1 MRIEIDLIK
10 IERTF
15 MNELLEKGQSRVNWI
30 RSRMQLLRNV
40 QEVFERE
47 KPFKNKTI
55 GVSLH
60 LEPKTAVLLET
71 LKIGGA
77 KIVGTGNLGS
87 TQDDIV
93 EVLKSWGMTIY
104 GERSTDKEEHLRN
117 VAKTVSAKPDLLL
130 DNGADL
136 VELAIKNNLD
146 GNISG
151 GTEETTSGDDKLRAK
166 FDGKINFPII
176 VINDSPLKQI
186 VENKHAV
193 GQGNVESIMRM
204 TNLMINGRRFVIVG
218 YGWCGRGMAQYIKSF
233 GGRVSVVETDPI
245 KKLEA
250 IMDGFRVDTIKNL
263 SSWGQFFCTA
273 TSRETVIGVDD
284 FLLMPNGAILANSGH
299 FPNEID
305 VSALRVLAVNT
316 IKFGSD
322 IEEFELPNGRK
333 LILLAGGQM
342 VQLAGTEP
350 KGNSIEA
357 MDLGFML
364 QALSLELMARDPQSL
379 INGPQPVPID
389 INNRIAELMV
399 ASFKQD

>member
-1 MRIEIDLIK
+1 
-10 IERTF
+10 
-15 MNELLEKGQSRVNWI
+15 MNDLLEKGQARVDWI

-40 QEVFERE
+40 QETFKRE
-47 KPFKNKTI
+47 QPFSNKTI

-71 LKIGGA
+71 LKVGGA
-77 KIVGTGNLGS
+77 RIVGTGNLGS

-117 VAKTVSAKPDLLL
+117 IAKTVSVKPDLLL

-136 VELAIKNNLD
+136 VECALKNNLTSY
-146 GNISG
+146 ILG

-166 FDGKINFPII
+166 FINKINFPII
-176 VINDSPLKQI
+176 VINDSPLKKI
-186 VENKHAV
+186 VENQHAV

-218 YGWCGRGMAQYIKSF
+218 YGWCGRGMAHYIKSF
-233 GGRVSVVETDPI
+233 GGRVSIVEIDPV
-245 KKLEA
+245 KNLEA
-250 IMDGFRVDTIKNL
+250 VMDGFRVDTMKNL
-263 SSWGQFFCTA
+263 ASWGQFFCTA
-273 TSRETVIGVDD
+273 TSRESVISVEE
-284 FLLMPNGAILANSGH
+284 FNRMPDGSILANSGH
-299 FPNEID
+299 FPDEIN
-305 VSALRVLAVNT
+305 VNALRELAVNVNS
-316 IKFGSD
+316 IGSD
-322 IEEFELPNGRK
+322 LEEFELPNGKK

-342 VQLAGTEP
+342 IELAGTEP

-364 QALSLELMARDPQSL
+364 QVLSLELIAKRSQILSKGPQSVPTA
-379 INGPQPVPID
+379 INHKV
-389 INNRIAELMV
+389 AELMV
-399 ASFKQD
+399 ESFQ

>member
-1 MRIEIDLIK
+1 
-10 IERTF
+10 
-15 MNELLEKGQSRVNWI
+15 
-30 RSRMQLLRNV
+30 MQLLRNV
-40 QEVFERE
+40 QETFRRER
-47 KPFKNKTI
+47 PFSNKTI

-77 KIVGTGNLGS
+77 RIVGTGNLGS

-136 VELAIKNNLD
+136 VECAIKNNLID
-146 GNISG
+146 RISG

-166 FDGKINFPII
+166 FIDKINFPII
-176 VINDSPLKQI
+176 VINDSPLKRI
-186 VENKHAV
+186 VENQHAV

-218 YGWCGRGMAQYIKSF
+218 YGWCGRGMAHYLKSF
-233 GGRVSVVETDPI
+233 GGRVSIVEKDPI
-245 KKLEA
+245 KNLEA
-250 IMDGFRVDTIKNL
+250 VMDGFRVDTLKNL
-263 SSWGQFFCTA
+263 ASWGQFFCTA
-273 TSRETVIGVDD
+273 TSRESVISTNE
-284 FLLMPNGAILANSGH
+284 FNQMPDGAILANSGH
-299 FPNEID
+299 FPDEIN
-305 VSALRVLAVNT
+305 VRALRDLAVNVNSM
-316 IKFGSD
+316 GSD
-322 IEEFELPNGRK
+322 LEEFELPNGKK

-342 VQLAGTEP
+342 IELAGTEP

-364 QALSLELMARDPQSL
+364 QALSLELLTKKAQILS
-379 INGPQPVPID
+379 NGPQPVPTA
-389 INNRIAELMV
+389 INHKVAELMV
-399 ASFKQD
+399 ESFK

>member
-1 MRIEIDLIK
+1 
-10 IERTF
+10 
-15 MNELLEKGQSRVNWI
+15 MNDLLEKGEARINWI

-40 QEVFERE
+40 QETFKRE
-47 KPFKNKTI
+47 QPFSNKTI

-71 LKIGGA
+71 LKVGGA
-77 KIVGTGNLGS
+77 RIVGTGNLGS

-136 VELAIKNNLD
+136 VECAIKNNLID
-146 GNISG
+146 RISG

-166 FDGKINFPII
+166 FIDKINFPII
-176 VINDSPLKQI
+176 VINDSPLKRI
-186 VENKHAV
+186 VENQHAV

-218 YGWCGRGMAQYIKSF
+218 YGWCGRGMAHYLKSF
-233 GGRVSVVETDPI
+233 GGRVSVVEIDPI
-245 KKLEA
+245 KNLEA
-250 IMDGFRVDTIKNL
+250 VMDGFRVDTMKNL
-263 SSWGQFFCTA
+263 ASWGQFFCTA
-273 TSRETVIGVDD
+273 TSRESVISTDE
-284 FLLMPNGAILANSGH
+284 FNQMPDGAILANSGH
-299 FPNEID
+299 FPDEIN
-305 VSALRVLAVNT
+305 VRALRDLAVNVT
-316 IKFGSD
+316 SIGLD
-322 IEEFELPNGRK
+322 LEEFELSNGK
-333 LILLAGGQM
+333 KIILLAGGQM
-342 VQLAGTEP
+342 IELAGTEP

-364 QALSLELMARDPQSL
+364 QALSLELLAADTHSL
-379 INGPQPVPID
+379 CNGPQAVPMA
-389 INNRIAELMV
+389 INNKVAELMV
-399 ASFKQD
+399 SNFM

>member
-1 MRIEIDLIK
+1 
-10 IERTF
+10 
-15 MNELLEKGQSRVNWI
+15 MNELLEKGQVRVNWI

-40 QEVFERE
+40 QETFRRER
-47 KPFKNKTI
+47 PFSNKTI

-77 KIVGTGNLGS
+77 RIVGTGNLGS

-136 VELAIKNNLD
+136 VECAIKNNLID
-146 GNISG
+146 RISG

-166 FDGKINFPII
+166 FIDKINFPII
-176 VINDSPLKQI
+176 VINDSPLKRI
-186 VENKHAV
+186 VENQHAV

-218 YGWCGRGMAQYIKSF
+218 YGWCGRGMAHYLKSF
-233 GGRVSVVETDPI
+233 GGRVSIVEKDPI
-245 KKLEA
+245 KNLEA
-250 IMDGFRVDTIKNL
+250 VMDGFRVDTLKNL
-263 SSWGQFFCTA
+263 ASWGQFFCTA
-273 TSRETVIGVDD
+273 TSRESVISTNE
-284 FLLMPNGAILANSGH
+284 FNQMPDGAILANSGH
-299 FPNEID
+299 FPDEIN
-305 VSALRVLAVNT
+305 VRALRDLAVNVNSM
-316 IKFGSD
+316 GSD
-322 IEEFELPNGRK
+322 LEEFELPNGKK

-342 VQLAGTEP
+342 IELAGTEP

-364 QALSLELMARDPQSL
+364 QALSLEFLVKDAEILSS
-379 INGPQPVPID
+379 GPQPVPTF
-389 INNRIAELMV
+389 INRKVAELMV
-399 ASFKQD
+399 ESFK

>member
-1 MRIEIDLIK
+1 
-10 IERTF
+10 

-40 QEVFERE
+40 QETFKWE
-47 KPFKNKTI
+47 KPFSNKTI

-71 LKIGGA
+71 LKVGGA
-77 KIVGTGNLGS
+77 RIVGTGNLGS

-117 VAKTVSAKPDLLL
+117 IAKTVSVKPDLLL

-136 VELAIKNNLD
+136 VECALKNNLTSH
-146 GNISG
+146 ILG
-151 GTEETTSGDDKLRAK
+151 GTEETTSGDDKLHAK
-166 FDGKINFPII
+166 FINKINFPII
-176 VINDSPLKQI
+176 VINDSPLKRI
-186 VENKHAV
+186 VENQHAV

-218 YGWCGRGMAQYIKSF
+218 YGWCGRGMAHYIKSF
-233 GGRVSVVETDPI
+233 GGRVSIVEIDPV
-245 KKLEA
+245 KNLEA
-250 IMDGFRVDTIKNL
+250 VMDGFRVDTMKNL
-263 SSWGQFFCTA
+263 ASWGQFFCTA
-273 TSRETVIGVDD
+273 TSRESVISVEE
-284 FLLMPNGAILANSGH
+284 FNRMPDGSILANSGH
-299 FPNEID
+299 FPDEIN
-305 VSALRVLAVNT
+305 VRALRELAVNVT
-316 IKFGSD
+316 SIGLD
-322 IEEFELPNGRK
+322 LEEFEFSNGKK

-342 VQLAGTEP
+342 IELAGTEP

-364 QALSLELMARDPQSL
+364 QALSLELIAKDTHRLRS
-379 INGPQPVPID
+379 GPQAVPMA
-389 INNRIAELMV
+389 INKKVAKLMV
-399 ASFKQD
+399 QSFN

>member
-1 MRIEIDLIK
+1 
-10 IERTF
+10 

-30 RSRMQLLRNV
+30 RSRMQLLRNI

-117 VAKTVSAKPDLLL
+117 VAKIVSAKPDLLL

-146 GNISG
+146 GTIFG
-151 GTEETTSGDDKLRAK
+151 GTEETTSGDDKLRTK
-166 FDGKINFPII
+166 FLNKINFPII
-176 VINDSPLKQI
+176 VINDSPLKRI
-186 VENKHAV
+186 VENQHAV

-218 YGWCGRGMAQYIKSF
+218 YGWCGRGMAHYLRSF
-233 GGRVSVVETDPI
+233 GGRVSIVEIDPI
-245 KKLEA
+245 KNLEA
-250 IMDGFRVDTIKNL
+250 IMDGFRVDIMKNL
-263 SSWGQFFCTA
+263 ASWGQFFCTA
-273 TSRETVIGVDD
+273 TSRESVISTEE
-284 FLLMPNGAILANSGH
+284 FNMMPDGAILANSGH
-299 FPNEID
+299 FPNEIN
-305 VSALRVLAVNT
+305 VEALRKLAINIVK
-316 IKFGSD
+316 IGAD
-322 IEEFELPNGRK
+322 LEEFELPNSRK

-342 VQLAGTEP
+342 IELAGTEP

-364 QALSLELMARDPQSL
+364 QALSLELISKNPEVL
-379 INGPQPVPID
+379 KNGPQPVPVN
-389 INNRIAELMV
+389 INNRIAQLMV
-399 ASFKQD
+399 ENFK

>member
-1 MRIEIDLIK
+1 MEIDHTWTR
-10 IERTF
+10 ETF
-15 MNELLEKGQSRVNWI
+15 MNDLLEKGQARVDWI

-40 QEVFERE
+40 QETFKRER
-47 KPFKNKTI
+47 PFSNKTI

-71 LKIGGA
+71 LKVGGA
-77 KIVGTGNLGS
+77 RIVGTGNLGS

-117 VAKTVSAKPDLLL
+117 IAKTVSVKPDLLL

-136 VELAIKNNLD
+136 VECALKNNLTSY
-146 GNISG
+146 ILG

-166 FDGKINFPII
+166 FINKINFPII
-176 VINDSPLKQI
+176 VINDSPLKRI
-186 VENKHAV
+186 VENQHAV

-218 YGWCGRGMAQYIKSF
+218 YGWCGRGMAHYIKSF
-233 GGRVSVVETDPI
+233 GGRVSIVEIDPV
-245 KKLEA
+245 KNLEA
-250 IMDGFRVDTIKNL
+250 VMDGFRVDTMKNL
-263 SSWGQFFCTA
+263 ASWGQFFCTA
-273 TSRETVIGVDD
+273 TSRESVISVEE
-284 FLLMPNGAILANSGH
+284 FNRMPDGSILANSGH
-299 FPNEID
+299 FPDEIN
-305 VSALRVLAVNT
+305 VNALRELAVNVNS
-316 IKFGSD
+316 IGSD
-322 IEEFELPNGRK
+322 LEEFELPNGKK

-342 VQLAGTEP
+342 IELAGTEP

-364 QALSLELMARDPQSL
+364 QALSLELLAKDSQILS
-379 INGPQPVPID
+379 NGPQSVPTA
-389 INNRIAELMV
+389 INHKVAELMV
-399 ASFKQD
+399 ESFQ

>member
-146 GNISG
+146 GTIFG
-151 GTEETTSGDDKLRAK
+151 GTEETTSGDDKLRTK
-166 FDGKINFPII
+166 FLNKINFPII
-176 VINDSPLKQI
+176 VINDSPLKRI
-186 VENKHAV
+186 VENQHAV

-218 YGWCGRGMAQYIKSF
+218 YGWCGRGMAHYLRSF
-233 GGRVSVVETDPI
+233 GGRVSIVEIDPI
-245 KKLEA
+245 KNLEA
-250 IMDGFRVDTIKNL
+250 IMDGFRVDTLKNL
-263 SSWGQFFCTA
+263 ASWGQFFCTA
-273 TSRETVIGVDD
+273 TSRESVISTEE
-284 FLLMPNGAILANSGH
+284 FNMMPDGAILTNSGH
-299 FPNEID
+299 FPNEIN
-305 VSALRVLAVNT
+305 VEALRKLAINIVK
-316 IKFGSD
+316 IGED
-322 IEEFELPNGRK
+322 LEEFELPNSRK

-342 VQLAGTEP
+342 IELAGTEP

-364 QALSLELMARDPQSL
+364 QALSLELISKNPEVL
-379 INGPQPVPID
+379 KNGPQPVPVN
-389 INNRIAELMV
+389 INNRIAQLMV
-399 ASFKQD
+399 ENFK

>member
-1 MRIEIDLIK
+1 
-10 IERTF
+10 
-15 MNELLEKGQSRVNWI
+15 MNDLLEKGEARINWI

-40 QEVFERE
+40 QETFKRE
-47 KPFKNKTI
+47 QPFSNKTI

-71 LKIGGA
+71 LKVGGA
-77 KIVGTGNLGS
+77 RIVGTGNLGS

-117 VAKTVSAKPDLLL
+117 IAKTVSVKPDLLL

-136 VELAIKNNLD
+136 VECALKNNLTSH
-146 GNISG
+146 ILG

-166 FDGKINFPII
+166 FINKINFPII
-176 VINDSPLKQI
+176 VINDSPLKKI
-186 VENKHAV
+186 VENQHAV

-218 YGWCGRGMAQYIKSF
+218 YGWCGRGMAHYIKSF
-233 GGRVSVVETDPI
+233 GGRVSIVEIDPV
-245 KKLEA
+245 KNLEA
-250 IMDGFRVDTIKNL
+250 VMDGFRVDTMKNL
-263 SSWGQFFCTA
+263 ASWGQFFCTV
-273 TSRETVIGVDD
+273 TSRESVISVEE
-284 FLLMPNGAILANSGH
+284 FNRMPDGSILANSGH
-299 FPNEID
+299 FPDEIN
-305 VSALRVLAVNT
+305 VNALRELAVNVNS
-316 IKFGSD
+316 IGSD
-322 IEEFELPNGRK
+322 LEEFELPNGKK

-342 VQLAGTEP
+342 IELAGTEP

-364 QALSLELMARDPQSL
+364 QALSLELLAKDSQILS
-379 INGPQPVPID
+379 NGPQSVPTA
-389 INNRIAELMV
+389 INHKVAELMV
-399 ASFKQD
+399 ESFK

>member
-146 GNISG
+146 GTIFG
-151 GTEETTSGDDKLRAK
+151 GTEETTSGDDKLRTK
-166 FDGKINFPII
+166 FLDKITFPII
-176 VINDSPLKQI
+176 VINDSPLKRI
-186 VENKHAV
+186 VENQHAV

-218 YGWCGRGMAQYIKSF
+218 YGWCGRGMAHYLRSF
-233 GGRVSVVETDPI
+233 GGRVSIVEIDPI
-245 KKLEA
+245 KNLEA
-250 IMDGFRVDTIKNL
+250 IMDGFRVDTMKNL
-263 SSWGQFFCTA
+263 ASWGQFFCTA
-273 TSRETVIGVDD
+273 TSRESVISTEE
-284 FLLMPNGAILANSGH
+284 FNMMPDGAILANSGH
-299 FPNEID
+299 FPNEIN
-305 VSALRVLAVNT
+305 VEALRKLAINIVK
-316 IKFGSD
+316 IGAD
-322 IEEFELPNGRK
+322 LEEFELPNSRK

-342 VQLAGTEP
+342 IELAGTEP

-364 QALSLELMARDPQSL
+364 QALSLELISKNPEVL
-379 INGPQPVPID
+379 KNGPQPVPVN
-389 INNRIAELMV
+389 INNRIAQLMV
-399 ASFKQD
+399 ENFK

>member
-146 GNISG
+146 GTIFG
-151 GTEETTSGDDKLRAK
+151 GTEETTSGDDKLRTK
-166 FDGKINFPII
+166 FLDKITFPII
-176 VINDSPLKQI
+176 VINDSPLKRI
-186 VENKHAV
+186 VENQHAV

-218 YGWCGRGMAQYIKSF
+218 YGWCGRGMAHYLRSF
-233 GGRVSVVETDPI
+233 GGRVSIVEIDPI
-245 KKLEA
+245 KNLEA
-250 IMDGFRVDTIKNL
+250 IMDGFRVDTMKNL
-263 SSWGQFFCTA
+263 ASWGQFFCTA
-273 TSRETVIGVDD
+273 TSRESVISTEE
-284 FLLMPNGAILANSGH
+284 FNMMPDGAILANSGH
-299 FPNEID
+299 FPNEIN
-305 VSALRVLAVNT
+305 VEALRKLAVN
-316 IKFGSD
+316 IVKIGAD
-322 IEEFELPNGRK
+322 LEEFELPNSRK

-342 VQLAGTEP
+342 IELAGTEP

-364 QALSLELMARDPQSL
+364 QALSLELISKNPEVL
-379 INGPQPVPID
+379 KNGPQPVPVN
-389 INNRIAELMV
+389 INNRIAQLMV
-399 ASFKQD
+399 ENFK

>member
-1 MRIEIDLIK
+1 
-10 IERTF
+10 

-104 GERSTDKEEHLRN
+104 GERSTDKEEHLSN

-146 GNISG
+146 ETIFG
-151 GTEETTSGDDKLRAK
+151 GTEETTSGDDKLRTK
-166 FDGKINFPII
+166 FLDKIKFPII
-176 VINDSPLKQI
+176 VINDSPLKRI
-186 VENKHAV
+186 VENQHAV

-218 YGWCGRGMAQYIKSF
+218 YGWCGRGMAHYLRSF
-233 GGRVSVVETDPI
+233 GGRVSIVEIDHI
-245 KKLEA
+245 KNLEA
-250 IMDGFRVDTIKNL
+250 IMDGFRVDTMKNL
-263 SSWGQFFCTA
+263 ASWGQFFCTA
-273 TSRETVIGVDD
+273 TSRESVISTEE
-284 FLLMPNGAILANSGH
+284 FNIMPEGAILANSGH
-299 FPNEID
+299 FPNEIN
-305 VSALRVLAVNT
+305 VEALRKLAINIVK
-316 IKFGSD
+316 IGAD
-322 IEEFELPNGRK
+322 LEEFELPNGRK
-333 LILLAGGQM
+333 LVLLAGGQM
-342 VQLAGTEP
+342 IELAGTEP

-364 QALSLELMARDPQSL
+364 QALSLELISKNPEVL
-379 INGPQPVPID
+379 KNGPQPVPVN
-389 INNRIAELMV
+389 INNRIAQLMV
-399 ASFKQD
+399 ENFK

>member
-1 MRIEIDLIK
+1 
-10 IERTF
+10 

-322 IEEFELPNGRK
+322 LEEFELPNGRK

-342 VQLAGTEP
+342 IQLAGTEP

-364 QALSLELMARDPQSL
+364 QALSLELIARDPQTL

-399 ASFKQD
+399 VNFKQD

>member
-1 MRIEIDLIK
+1 
-10 IERTF
+10 

-104 GERSTDKEEHLRN
+104 GERSTDKEEHLSN

-146 GNISG
+146 ETIFG
-151 GTEETTSGDDKLRAK
+151 GTEETTSGDDKLRTK
-166 FDGKINFPII
+166 FLDKIKFPII
-176 VINDSPLKQI
+176 VINDSPLKRI
-186 VENKHAV
+186 VENQHAV

-218 YGWCGRGMAQYIKSF
+218 YGWCGRGMAHYLRSF
-233 GGRVSVVETDPI
+233 GGRVSIVEIDHI
-245 KKLEA
+245 KNLEA
-250 IMDGFRVDTIKNL
+250 IMDGFRVDTMKNL
-263 SSWGQFFCTA
+263 ASWGQFFCTA
-273 TSRETVIGVDD
+273 TSRESVISTEE
-284 FLLMPNGAILANSGH
+284 FNMMPDGAILANSGH
-299 FPNEID
+299 FPNEIN
-305 VSALRVLAVNT
+305 VEALRKLAINIVK
-316 IKFGSD
+316 IGAD
-322 IEEFELPNGRK
+322 LEEFELPNGRK

-342 VQLAGTEP
+342 IELAGTEP

-364 QALSLELMARDPQSL
+364 QALSLELISKYPEVL
-379 INGPQPVPID
+379 KNGPQPVPVN
-389 INNRIAELMV
+389 INNRIAQLMV
-399 ASFKQD
+399 ENFK

>member
-1 MRIEIDLIK
+1 
-10 IERTF
+10 
-15 MNELLEKGQSRVNWI
+15 MNELLEKGQVRVNWI

-40 QEVFERE
+40 QETFRRER
-47 KPFKNKTI
+47 PFSNKTI

-77 KIVGTGNLGS
+77 RIVGTGNLGS
-87 TQDDIV
+87 TQNDIV

-136 VELAIKNNLD
+136 VECAIKNNLID
-146 GNISG
+146 RISG

-166 FDGKINFPII
+166 FIDKINFPII
-176 VINDSPLKQI
+176 VINDSPLKRI
-186 VENKHAV
+186 VENQHAV

-218 YGWCGRGMAQYIKSF
+218 YGWCGRGMAHYLKSF
-233 GGRVSVVETDPI
+233 GGRVSIVEKDPI
-245 KKLEA
+245 KNLEA
-250 IMDGFRVDTIKNL
+250 VMDGFRVDTLKNL
-263 SSWGQFFCTA
+263 ASWGQFFCTA
-273 TSRETVIGVDD
+273 TSRESVISTNE
-284 FLLMPNGAILANSGH
+284 FNQMPDGAILANSGH
-299 FPNEID
+299 FPDEIN
-305 VSALRVLAVNT
+305 VRALRDLAVSVNSM
-316 IKFGSD
+316 GSD
-322 IEEFELPNGRK
+322 LEEFELPNGKK

-342 VQLAGTEP
+342 IELAGTEP

-364 QALSLELMARDPQSL
+364 QALSLEFLVKDAEILSS
-379 INGPQPVPID
+379 GPQPVPTF
-389 INNRIAELMV
+389 INRKVAELMV
-399 ASFKQD
+399 ESFK

>member
-1 MRIEIDLIK
+1 
-10 IERTF
+10 

-146 GNISG
+146 GTIFG
-151 GTEETTSGDDKLRAK
+151 GTEETTSGDDKLRTK
-166 FDGKINFPII
+166 FLNKINFPII
-176 VINDSPLKQI
+176 VINDSPLKRI
-186 VENKHAV
+186 VENQHAV

-218 YGWCGRGMAQYIKSF
+218 YGWCGRGMAHYLRSF
-233 GGRVSVVETDPI
+233 GGRVSIVEIDPI
-245 KKLEA
+245 KNLEA
-250 IMDGFRVDTIKNL
+250 IMDGFRVDTMKNL
-263 SSWGQFFCTA
+263 ASWGQFFCTA
-273 TSRETVIGVDD
+273 TSRESVISTEE
-284 FLLMPNGAILANSGH
+284 FNMMPDGAILANSGH
-299 FPNEID
+299 FPNEIN
-305 VSALRVLAVNT
+305 VEALRKLAINIVK
-316 IKFGSD
+316 IGAD
-322 IEEFELPNGRK
+322 LEEFELPNSRK

-342 VQLAGTEP
+342 IELAGTEP

-364 QALSLELMARDPQSL
+364 QALSLELISKNPEVL
-379 INGPQPVPID
+379 KNGPQPVPVN
-389 INNRIAELMV
+389 INNRIAQLMV
-399 ASFKQD
+399 ENFK

>member
-1 MRIEIDLIK
+1 
-10 IERTF
+10 
-15 MNELLEKGQSRVNWI
+15 MNDLLEKGQARVDWI

-40 QEVFERE
+40 QETFKRE
-47 KPFKNKTI
+47 QPFSNKTI

-71 LKIGGA
+71 LKVGGA
-77 KIVGTGNLGS
+77 RIVGTGNLGS

-136 VELAIKNNLD
+136 VECAIKNNLID
-146 GNISG
+146 RISG

-166 FDGKINFPII
+166 FIDKINFPII
-176 VINDSPLKQI
+176 VINDSPLKRI
-186 VENKHAV
+186 VENQHAV

-218 YGWCGRGMAQYIKSF
+218 YGWCGRGMAHYLKSF
-233 GGRVSVVETDPI
+233 GGRVSIVEKDPI
-245 KKLEA
+245 KNLEA
-250 IMDGFRVDTIKNL
+250 VMDGFRVDTLKNL
-263 SSWGQFFCTA
+263 ASWGQFFCTA
-273 TSRETVIGVDD
+273 TSRESVISTNE
-284 FLLMPNGAILANSGH
+284 FNQMPDGAILANSGH
-299 FPNEID
+299 FPDEIN
-305 VSALRVLAVNT
+305 VRALRDLAVSVNSM
-316 IKFGSD
+316 GSD
-322 IEEFELPNGRK
+322 LEEFELPNGKK

-342 VQLAGTEP
+342 IELAGTEP

-364 QALSLELMARDPQSL
+364 QALSLEFLVKDAEILSS
-379 INGPQPVPID
+379 GPQPVPTS
-389 INNRIAELMV
+389 INRKVAELMV
-399 ASFKQD
+399 ESFK

>member
-1 MRIEIDLIK
+1 
-10 IERTF
+10 

-104 GERSTDKEEHLRN
+104 GERSTDKEEHLSN

-146 GNISG
+146 ETIFG
-151 GTEETTSGDDKLRAK
+151 GTEETTSGDDKLRTK
-166 FDGKINFPII
+166 FLDKIKFPII
-176 VINDSPLKQI
+176 VINDSPLKRI
-186 VENKHAV
+186 VENQHAV

-218 YGWCGRGMAQYIKSF
+218 YGWCGRGMAHYLRSF
-233 GGRVSVVETDPI
+233 GGRVSIVEIDHI
-245 KKLEA
+245 KNLEA
-250 IMDGFRVDTIKNL
+250 IMDGFRVDTMKNL
-263 SSWGQFFCTA
+263 ASWGQFFCTA
-273 TSRETVIGVDD
+273 TSRESVISTEE
-284 FLLMPNGAILANSGH
+284 FNIMPEGAILANSGH
-299 FPNEID
+299 FPNEIN
-305 VSALRVLAVNT
+305 VEALRKLAINIVK
-316 IKFGSD
+316 IGAD
-322 IEEFELPNGRK
+322 LEEFELPNGQK

-342 VQLAGTEP
+342 IELAGTEP

-364 QALSLELMARDPQSL
+364 QALSLELISKYPEVL
-379 INGPQPVPID
+379 KNGPQPVPVN
-389 INNRIAELMV
+389 INNRIAQLMV
-399 ASFKQD
+399 ENFK

>member
-1 MRIEIDLIK
+1 
-10 IERTF
+10 

-104 GERSTDKEEHLRN
+104 GERSTDKEEHLSN

-146 GNISG
+146 ETIFG
-151 GTEETTSGDDKLRAK
+151 GTEETTSGDDKLRTK
-166 FDGKINFPII
+166 FLDKIKFPII
-176 VINDSPLKQI
+176 VINDSPLKRI
-186 VENKHAV
+186 VENQHAV

-218 YGWCGRGMAQYIKSF
+218 YGWCGRGMAHYLRSF
-233 GGRVSVVETDPI
+233 GGRVSIVEIDHI
-245 KKLEA
+245 KNLEA
-250 IMDGFRVDTIKNL
+250 IMDGFRVDTMKNL
-263 SSWGQFFCTA
+263 ASWGQFFCTA
-273 TSRETVIGVDD
+273 TSRESVISTEE
-284 FLLMPNGAILANSGH
+284 FNMMPDGAILANSGH
-299 FPNEID
+299 FPNEIN
-305 VSALRVLAVNT
+305 VEALRKLAINIVK
-316 IKFGSD
+316 IGAD
-322 IEEFELPNGRK
+322 LEEFELPNGRK
-333 LILLAGGQM
+333 LVLLAGGQM
-342 VQLAGTEP
+342 IELAGTEP

-364 QALSLELMARDPQSL
+364 QALSLELISKYPEVL
-379 INGPQPVPID
+379 KNGPQPVPVN
-389 INNRIAELMV
+389 INNRIAQLMV
-399 ASFKQD
+399 ENFK

>member
-1 MRIEIDLIK
+1 
-10 IERTF
+10 
-15 MNELLEKGQSRVNWI
+15 MNDLLEKGQARVDWI

-40 QEVFERE
+40 QETFKRE
-47 KPFKNKTI
+47 QPFSNKTI

-71 LKIGGA
+71 LKVGGA
-77 KIVGTGNLGS
+77 RIVGTGNLGS

-117 VAKTVSAKPDLLL
+117 IAKTVSVKPELLL

-136 VELAIKNNLD
+136 VECSLKNNLTSF
-146 GNISG
+146 ILG

-166 FDGKINFPII
+166 FINKINFPII
-176 VINDSPLKQI
+176 VINDSPLKRI
-186 VENKHAV
+186 VENQHAV

-218 YGWCGRGMAQYIKSF
+218 YGWCGRGMAHYIKSF
-233 GGRVSVVETDPI
+233 GGRVSIVEIDPV
-245 KKLEA
+245 KNLEA
-250 IMDGFRVDTIKNL
+250 VMDGFRVDTMKNL
-263 SSWGQFFCTA
+263 ASWGQFFCTA
-273 TSRETVIGVDD
+273 TSRESVISVEE
-284 FLLMPNGAILANSGH
+284 FNRMPDGSILANSGH
-299 FPNEID
+299 FPDEIN
-305 VSALRVLAVNT
+305 VNALRELAVNVNS
-316 IKFGSD
+316 IGSD
-322 IEEFELPNGRK
+322 LEEFELPNGKK

-342 VQLAGTEP
+342 IELAGTEP

-364 QALSLELMARDPQSL
+364 QALSLELLAKDSQILS
-379 INGPQPVPID
+379 NGPQSVPTA
-389 INNRIAELMV
+389 INHKVAELMV
-399 ASFKQD
+399 ESFQ

>member
-146 GNISG
+146 GTIFG
-151 GTEETTSGDDKLRAK
+151 GTEETTSGDDKLRTK
-166 FDGKINFPII
+166 FLDKITFPII
-176 VINDSPLKQI
+176 VINDSPLKRI
-186 VENKHAV
+186 VENQHAV

-218 YGWCGRGMAQYIKSF
+218 YGWCGRGMAHYLRSF
-233 GGRVSVVETDPI
+233 GGRVSIVEIDPI
-245 KKLEA
+245 KNLEA
-250 IMDGFRVDTIKNL
+250 IMDGFRVDTMKNL
-263 SSWGQFFCTA
+263 ASWGQFFCTA
-273 TSRETVIGVDD
+273 TSRESVISTEE
-284 FLLMPNGAILANSGH
+284 FNMMPDGAILANSGH
-299 FPNEID
+299 FPNEIN
-305 VSALRVLAVNT
+305 VEALRKLAINIVK
-316 IKFGSD
+316 IGAD
-322 IEEFELPNGRK
+322 LEEFELPNGRK

-342 VQLAGTEP
+342 IELAGTEP

-364 QALSLELMARDPQSL
+364 QALSLELISKNPEVL
-379 INGPQPVPID
+379 KNGPQPVPVN
-389 INNRIAELMV
+389 INNRIAQLMV
-399 ASFKQD
+399 ENFK

>member
-1 MRIEIDLIK
+1 
-10 IERTF
+10 

-146 GNISG
+146 GTIFG
-151 GTEETTSGDDKLRAK
+151 GTEETTSGDDKLRTK
-166 FDGKINFPII
+166 FLNKIKFPII
-176 VINDSPLKQI
+176 VINDSPLKRI
-186 VENKHAV
+186 VENQHAV

-218 YGWCGRGMAQYIKSF
+218 YGWCGRGMAHYLRSF
-233 GGRVSVVETDPI
+233 GGRVSIVEIDPI
-245 KKLEA
+245 KNLEA
-250 IMDGFRVDTIKNL
+250 IMDGFRVDTMKNL
-263 SSWGQFFCTA
+263 ASWGQFFCTA
-273 TSRETVIGVDD
+273 TSRESVISTEE
-284 FLLMPNGAILANSGH
+284 FNMMPDGAILANSGH
-299 FPNEID
+299 FPNEIN
-305 VSALRVLAVNT
+305 VEALRKLAINIVK
-316 IKFGSD
+316 IGAD
-322 IEEFELPNGRK
+322 LEEFELPNSRK

-342 VQLAGTEP
+342 IELAGTEP

-364 QALSLELMARDPQSL
+364 QALSLELISKNPEVL
-379 INGPQPVPID
+379 KNGPQPVPVN
-389 INNRIAELMV
+389 INNRIAQLMV
-399 ASFKQD
+399 ENFK

>member
-1 MRIEIDLIK
+1 
-10 IERTF
+10 

-104 GERSTDKEEHLRN
+104 GERSTDKEEHLSN

-146 GNISG
+146 ETIFG
-151 GTEETTSGDDKLRAK
+151 GTEETTSGDDKLRTK
-166 FDGKINFPII
+166 FLDKIKFPII
-176 VINDSPLKQI
+176 VINDSPLKRI
-186 VENKHAV
+186 VENQHAV

-218 YGWCGRGMAQYIKSF
+218 YGWCGRGMAHYLRSF
-233 GGRVSVVETDPI
+233 GGRVSIVEIDHI
-245 KKLEA
+245 KNLEA
-250 IMDGFRVDTIKNL
+250 IMDGFRVDTMKNL
-263 SSWGQFFCTA
+263 ASWGQFFCTA
-273 TSRETVIGVDD
+273 TSR
-284 FLLMPNGAILANSGH
+284 
-299 FPNEID
+299 
-305 VSALRVLAVNT
+305 
-316 IKFGSD
+316 
-322 IEEFELPNGRK
+322 RK
-333 LILLAGGQM
+333 CN
-342 VQLAGTEP
+342 
-350 KGNSIEA
+350 KY
-357 MDLGFML
+357 
-364 QALSLELMARDPQSL
+364 
-379 INGPQPVPID
+379 
-389 INNRIAELMV
+389 
-399 ASFKQD
+399 

>member
-1 MRIEIDLIK
+1 
-10 IERTF
+10 
-15 MNELLEKGQSRVNWI
+15 MNELLEKGQVRVNWI

-40 QEVFERE
+40 QETFRRER
-47 KPFKNKTI
+47 PFSNKTI

-77 KIVGTGNLGS
+77 RIVGTGNLGS

-136 VELAIKNNLD
+136 VECAIKNNLID
-146 GNISG
+146 RISG

-166 FDGKINFPII
+166 FIDKINFPII
-176 VINDSPLKQI
+176 VINDSPLKRI
-186 VENKHAV
+186 VENQHAV

-218 YGWCGRGMAQYIKSF
+218 YGWCGRGMAHYLKSF
-233 GGRVSVVETDPI
+233 GGRVSIVEKDPI
-245 KKLEA
+245 KNLEA
-250 IMDGFRVDTIKNL
+250 VMDGFRVDTLKNL
-263 SSWGQFFCTA
+263 ASWGQFFCTA
-273 TSRETVIGVDD
+273 TSRESVISTNE
-284 FLLMPNGAILANSGH
+284 FNQMPDGAILANSGH
-299 FPNEID
+299 FPDEIN
-305 VSALRVLAVNT
+305 VRALRDLAVSVNSM
-316 IKFGSD
+316 GSD
-322 IEEFELPNGRK
+322 LEEFELPNGKK

-342 VQLAGTEP
+342 IELAGTEP

-364 QALSLELMARDPQSL
+364 QALSLEFLVKDAEILSS
-379 INGPQPVPID
+379 GPQPVPTS
-389 INNRIAELMV
+389 INRKVAELMV
-399 ASFKQD
+399 ESFK

>member
-1 MRIEIDLIK
+1 
-10 IERTF
+10 

-30 RSRMQLLRNV
+30 RSRMQLLRNI

-104 GERSTDKEEHLRN
+104 GERSTDKEEHLSN

-146 GNISG
+146 ETIFG
-151 GTEETTSGDDKLRAK
+151 GTEETTSGDDKLRTK
-166 FDGKINFPII
+166 FLDKIKFPII
-176 VINDSPLKQI
+176 VINDSPLKRI
-186 VENKHAV
+186 VENQHAV

-218 YGWCGRGMAQYIKSF
+218 YGWCGRGMAHYLRSF
-233 GGRVSVVETDPI
+233 GGRVSIVEIDHI
-245 KKLEA
+245 KNLEA
-250 IMDGFRVDTIKNL
+250 IMDGFRVDTMKNL
-263 SSWGQFFCTA
+263 ASWGQFFCTA
-273 TSRETVIGVDD
+273 TSRESVISTEE
-284 FLLMPNGAILANSGH
+284 FNMMPDGAILANSGH
-299 FPNEID
+299 FPNEIN
-305 VSALRVLAVNT
+305 VEALRKLAINIVK
-316 IKFGSD
+316 IGAD
-322 IEEFELPNGRK
+322 LEEFELPNGRK

-342 VQLAGTEP
+342 IELAGTEP

-364 QALSLELMARDPQSL
+364 QALSLELISKYPEVL
-379 INGPQPVPID
+379 KNGPQPVPVN
-389 INNRIAELMV
+389 INNRIAQLMV
-399 ASFKQD
+399 ENFK

>member
-1 MRIEIDLIK
+1 
-10 IERTF
+10 

-146 GNISG
+146 GTIFG
-151 GTEETTSGDDKLRAK
+151 GTEETTSGDDKLRTK
-166 FDGKINFPII
+166 FLNKINFPII
-176 VINDSPLKQI
+176 VINDSPLKRI
-186 VENKHAV
+186 VENQHAV

-218 YGWCGRGMAQYIKSF
+218 YGWCGRGMAHYLRSF
-233 GGRVSVVETDPI
+233 GGRVSIVEIDPI
-245 KKLEA
+245 KNLEA
-250 IMDGFRVDTIKNL
+250 IMDGFRVDTMKNL
-263 SSWGQFFCTA
+263 ASWGQFFCTA
-273 TSRETVIGVDD
+273 TSRESVISTEE
-284 FLLMPNGAILANSGH
+284 FNMMPDGAILANSGH
-299 FPNEID
+299 FPNEIN
-305 VSALRVLAVNT
+305 VEALRKLAVN
-316 IKFGSD
+316 IVKIGAD
-322 IEEFELPNGRK
+322 LEEFELPNSRK

-342 VQLAGTEP
+342 IELAGTEP

-364 QALSLELMARDPQSL
+364 QALSLELISKNPEVL
-379 INGPQPVPID
+379 KNGPQPVPVN
-389 INNRIAELMV
+389 INNRIAQLMV
-399 ASFKQD
+399 ENFK

>member
-1 MRIEIDLIK
+1 MTIKIAHIK

-15 MNELLEKGQSRVNWI
+15 MNELLEKGQARVSWI
-30 RSRMQLLRNV
+30 RSRMQLLQSTQV
-40 QEVFERE
+40 LFEKE
-47 KPFKNKTI
+47 KPFYKKTI

-77 KIVGTGNLGS
+77 KIIGTGNLGS

-104 GERSTDKEEHLRN
+104 GQRNTKVKEHLN
-117 VAKTVSAKPDLLL
+117 NIAKIVSAKPDLLL

-136 VELAIKNNLD
+136 VEIAIKNNLA
-146 GNISG
+146 GTISG

-166 FDGKINFPII
+166 FINQINFPII
-176 VINDSPLKQI
+176 VINDSPLKRI

-218 YGWCGRGMAQYIKSF
+218 YGWCGRGMAHYIRSF
-233 GGRVSVVETDPI
+233 GGRVSIVEIDPI
-245 KKLEA
+245 KNLEA
-250 IMDGFRVDTIKNL
+250 VMDGFRVDTIKNL
-263 SSWGQFFCTA
+263 ASWGQFFCTA
-273 TSRETVIGVDD
+273 TSRESVISTEE
-284 FLLMPNGAILANSGH
+284 FKRMPNGAILANSGH
-299 FPNEID
+299 FPDEID
-305 VSALRVLAVNT
+305 VASLRSLAVKIVRLGT
-316 IKFGSD
+316 D
-322 IEEFELPNGRK
+322 LEEFELSNGK
-333 LILLAGGQM
+333 KIILLAGGQM
-342 VQLAGTEP
+342 IELAGTEP

-364 QALSLELMARDPQSL
+364 QALSLELIAKDAQSL
-379 INGPQPVPID
+379 SNGPQAVPTT
-389 INNRIAELMV
+389 INNKVAELMV
-399 ASFKQD
+399 KNFK

>member
-1 MRIEIDLIK
+1 
-10 IERTF
+10 

-104 GERSTDKEEHLRN
+104 GERSTDKEEHLSN

-146 GNISG
+146 ETIFG
-151 GTEETTSGDDKLRAK
+151 GTEETTSGDDKLRTK
-166 FDGKINFPII
+166 FLNKIKFPII
-176 VINDSPLKQI
+176 VINDSPLKRI
-186 VENKHAV
+186 VENQHAV

-218 YGWCGRGMAQYIKSF
+218 YGWCGRGMAHYLRSF
-233 GGRVSVVETDPI
+233 GGRVSIVEIDHI
-245 KKLEA
+245 KNLEA
-250 IMDGFRVDTIKNL
+250 IMDGFRVDTMKNL
-263 SSWGQFFCTA
+263 ASWGQFFCTA
-273 TSRETVIGVDD
+273 TSRESVISTEE
-284 FLLMPNGAILANSGH
+284 FNIMPEGAILANSGH
-299 FPNEID
+299 FPNEIN
-305 VSALRVLAVNT
+305 VEALRKLAINIVK
-316 IKFGSD
+316 IGAD
-322 IEEFELPNGRK
+322 LEEFELPNGRK
-333 LILLAGGQM
+333 LVLLAGGQM
-342 VQLAGTEP
+342 IELAGTEP

-364 QALSLELMARDPQSL
+364 QALSLELISKYPEVL
-379 INGPQPVPID
+379 KNGPQPVPVN
-389 INNRIAELMV
+389 INNRIAQLMV
-399 ASFKQD
+399 ENFK